1 MQRIAARTVVYGAVV
16 VLLAL
21 ASQALAG
28 VLRDHRQGEETPLD
42 NGSLNVALADHGDD
56 HDQVRTEEPAPAAPP
71 ARLRLQPVI
80 NEGAG
85 QLPEGVRVV
94 RNGYSVMVHFDV
106 PLLRTRRPDKFER
119 FVRATLPQ
127 LYGAAADSLL
137 ADLPEGMLTADGDL
151 LSELPARGIHL
162 PSTGAPVLSIFP
174 QTRPGSEGPLV
185 IAYLVQVAR

>member
-1 MQRIAARTVVYGAVV
+1 MQRIAARAVVYGAVV

-21 ASQALAG
+21 ATQALAG
-28 VLRDHRQGEETPLD
+28 VLRDQRQGDETQVAAE
-42 NGSLNVALADHGDD
+42 SLTVAMADYVDD
-56 HDQVRTEEPAPAAPP
+56 HDVPTGEPSPAPPP

-80 NEGAG
+80 DEGAG

-94 RNGYSVMVHFDV
+94 RSGYSVMVHFDE
-106 PLLRTRRPDKFER
+106 PLLRTRRPEKFER

-137 ADLPEGMLTADGDL
+137 SDLPPGMLTADGDL
-151 LSELPARGIHL
+151 VSELPGRGIHL

-174 QTRPGSEGPLV
+174 QTRPGVEGPLV
-185 IAYLVQVAR
+185 IAYLVQVAH